1 MNSQIEM
8 ILILISEPT
17 IILAAWVLLS
27 APPPLIW
34 VEREAY
40 VMGTT
45 LRISAEATSRAAGI
59 SAIDAAFR
67 AVRELDGVL
76 STWRGDSE
84 IARLNH
90 AHTGTDVSLS
100 PLLYT
105 LLQDAAR
112 WSRLTGGA
120 FDPSVGPLIDAWD
133 LRGRGRIPD
142 ETTLKQARAAVGM
155 RQFVFADG
163 TRTARR
169 RHSAAWL
176 DTGGFG
182 KGVALAHARD
192 ALLRA
197 GVGTAT
203 LNFGGQVLVMGAGPA
218 KGDWTV
224 PVAHPSH
231 RDQPAAWLHF
241 HDRSA
246 STSSQSERF
255 VTVRGRRVGH
265 VLDPRSG
272 YPVPAWGSVTVIAE
286 DPTVA
291 DAVSTALLVLGPE
304 DGMRWARGRDDVAVL
319 FLIWRGGR
327 LERRWN
333 SALEQFLVADSTLLR
348 GA

>member
-1 MNSQIEM
+1 
-8 ILILISEPT
+8 
-17 IILAAWVLLS
+17 
-27 APPPLIW
+27 
-34 VEREAY
+34 
-40 VMGTT
+40 MGTT
-45 LRISAEATSRAAGI
+45 LRISAAATSRAAGI
-59 SAIDAAFR
+59 SAIEAAFG

-76 STWRGDSE
+76 STWRDDSE

-100 PLLYT
+100 PLLYG

-112 WSRLTGGA
+112 LSRLTGGA
-120 FDPSVGPLIDAWD
+120 FDPSIGPLIDAWD

-142 ETTLKQARAAVGM
+142 EATLNQARAAVGM
-155 RQFVFADG
+155 RQFVFADAL
-163 TRTARR
+163 RTIRR

-176 DTGGFG
+176 DTGAFG

-192 ALLRA
+192 AVLST
-197 GVGTAT
+197 GVSTAT
-203 LNFGGQVLVMGAGPA
+203 LNFGGQVLAMGPGPA

-224 PVAHPSH
+224 PVAHPD
-231 RDQPAAWLHF
+231 RRNQPAAWLHL

-255 VTVRGRRVGH
+255 VTASGRRVGH
-265 VLDPRSG
+265 VLDPRTG

-304 DGMRWARGRDDVAVL
+304 DGLKWARAREDVAVL
-319 FLIWRGGR
+319 FLISRGGR

-333 SALEQFLVADSTLLR
+333 PALEQFLVADSTLSR